1 MKFITQ
7 KWVLKHIGALLLCVL
22 SMGFTSAQQNNN
34 WILFPSGLKISWQQ
48 NGLTI
53 DSVFPRKLIS
63 SGHFSKY
70 AAVSNDFG
78 NLLFYSGAQ
87 TIWTNKY
94 DIIRNAPDSPQIA
107 LYDFGVPQNSLILP
121 IPSDTSLFKSYLAQ
135 EASNS
140 LYIPAYL
147 KAFWVSPYHVNLWQ
161 PDTGKVL
168 VVDSLFYAGDNGDS
182 TSTSLMAVKHGNGRD
197 YWLVYHPTLTDT
209 FLTWL
214 QDENGNL
221 TGPFYQKIGPFHFY
235 QGLEWMR
242 LSFNN
247 EGTKMAL
254 MMWFNIWIYDF
265 DRCTGKLSNPVVI
278 DTCTNCWNEYAVDF
292 TYPSGPYFEGC
303 FSPNGKMYYATRM
316 DSLIQFDLTDFPN
329 SINRTVVWYSPAN
342 IFDPNAWLIRGIALG
357 PDRKIYVG
365 THSNAQDYNQWAPID
380 SGCSYLGVIEY
391 PNVAGM
397 GCSFNRLG
405 LYLNGYLSCYMLP
418 TVVDYDMGPLIGS
431 PCDTLITTSISEL
444 NPTPQITL
452 APNPAQTQATLTW
465 SGVREGTFV
474 LRDMLGRAVLSEQL
488 NAPNGTTRLDLSAL
502 PKGIY
507 LWQVQSDGYSKNE
520 KLVVE

>member
-1 MKFITQ
+1 MKFTSQ

-22 SMGFTSAQQNNN
+22 SIGVTSAQQNNN
-34 WILFPSGLKISWQQ
+34 WILIPSGLKLSWNQTGI
-48 NGLTI
+48 NI
-53 DSVFPRKLIS
+53 DSVFQRKLIS
-63 SGHFSKY
+63 PGYFTKN
-70 AAVSNDFG
+70 AAVSNNLG

-87 TIWTNKY
+87 TIWSNKY
-94 DIIRNAPDSPQIA
+94 NFMRNAPDSSQIS
-107 LYDFGVPQNSLILP
+107 LWDYGVYQQHLILP
-121 IPSDTSLFKSYLAQ
+121 VSSDTGIFKSYLAQ
-135 EASNS
+135 SDHNS
-140 LYIPAYL
+140 IYIPSYL
-147 KAFWVSPYHVNLWQ
+147 KAFWVSPWYVNLWQ

-168 VVDSLFYAGDNGDS
+168 SVDTLFYGGSNSDS
-182 TSTSLMAVKHGNGRD
+182 TSISLSAVKHGNGRD
-197 YWLVYHPTLTDT
+197 YWLVYHPSLTDT
-209 FLTWL
+209 FMSWR
-214 QDENGNL
+214 QDENGIL
-221 TGPFYQKIGPFHFY
+221 HGPNYQKIGPILPYH
-235 QGLEWMR
+235 GNNWMR
-242 LSFNN
+242 MSFNN
-247 EGTKMAL
+247 DGTKIAL
-254 MMWFNIWIYDF
+254 LMWFNIWIYDF
-265 DRCTGKLSNPVVI
+265 DRCTGQLSNPVVI
-278 DTCTNCWNEYAVDF
+278 DTCTNCWNEFAVDF
-292 TYPSGPYFEGC
+292 TYPSGPYIEGC

-431 PCDTLITTSISEL
+431 PCDTLITTGLFEL

-452 APNPAQTQATLTW
+452 APNPAQTEATLTW
-465 SGVREGTFV
+465 SGVTEGTFV
-474 LRDMLGRAVLSEQL
+474 LRDMLGRAVLSEVL
-488 NAPNGTTRLDLSAL
+488 NAPNGTTNFDLSTP

-507 LWQVQSDGYSKNE
+507 LWQVQSTTYSKNG